1 MTTAHDHA
9 HDHAHGEEPNYLV
22 AKRGIMSW
30 LVTVDHKRLGVM
42 YGVAVMFFFM
52 VAGILA
58 ILVRTELFTP
68 DQDFFSAQTYNQLFT
83 LHGALM
89 VFLFI
94 IPSVPAALGN
104 FLLPLML
111 GAKDVAFPKLNLL
124 SFYIYS
130 AASIFLIYALI
141 TGGIDT
147 GWTFYTPRRS
157 SPASTSWSPCTRC
170 ARPA

>member
-1 MTTAHDHA
+1 MSTAHTS
-9 HDHAHGEEPNYLV
+9 HDHDHEHPDEPSYLV
-22 AKRGIMSW
+22 AKRGLMSW

-68 DQDFFSAQTYNQLFT
+68 DQDLMSAQTYNQVFT

-94 IPSVPAALGN
+94 IPSVPAA
-104 FLLPLML
+104 
-111 GAKDVAFPKLNLL
+111 
-124 SFYIYS
+124 
-130 AASIFLIYALI
+130 
-141 TGGIDT
+141 
-147 GWTFYTPRRS
+147 
-157 SPASTSWSPCTRC
+157 
-170 ARPA
+170 